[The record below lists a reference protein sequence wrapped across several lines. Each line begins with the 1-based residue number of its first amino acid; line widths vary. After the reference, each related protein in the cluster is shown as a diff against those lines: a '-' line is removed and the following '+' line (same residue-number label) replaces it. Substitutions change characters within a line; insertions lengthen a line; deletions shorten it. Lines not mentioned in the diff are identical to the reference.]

1 MKTMK
6 PICLS
11 LLVLTGTLLGARG
24 EEFRTDI
31 NPALLYGRGF
41 LLAPEL
47 AQADSDYLFTNNW
60 QGQPLPERVG
70 KLLGGYD
77 NQFKLVRQAAH
88 AAVPCDWGI
97 DMSAGPAT
105 LLPGL
110 ARAKA
115 VAVTTRLRVPW
126 HLQNGREADARDDLL
141 GAFALARNIATD
153 GTLIS
158 TLVQIASEAIN
169 CSTIAANFGRFS
181 PETLKQIADG
191 LDGPPARRTVA
202 ECLPTEKT
210 LFLDWTRR
218 KVLEL
223 QRQNPGNDAKVMEGI
238 RHLFDGFEVEQTGQ
252 PNQLW
257 LRLVQAAGG
266 TSDGVLKLLRDREQ
280 LYERA
285 VPLLSLP
292 YHEYQS
298 KIKAFIEEVEKSSN
312 PFVAETTPPFIKSRQ
327 REFRILATLAM
338 VRAGIEYKLR
348 GEAGL
353 KSVNDPCGE
362 GPFTF
367 QRFIFEGVDRGFEL
381 RSGFNL
387 DKNIVVLIFVEKEG
401 SPFQVDGNYPGR
413 PLPKVAPQR

>member
-6 PICLS
+6 PIGLS
-11 LLVLTGTLLGARG
+11 LLGLTGILLGARG

-31 NPALLYGRGF
+31 NPALLYCRAF

-47 AQADSDYLFTNNW
+47 SAADSDYLFTNNW
-60 QGQPLPERVG
+60 QGQRFPERAG
-70 KLLGGYD
+70 KLLAGYD
-77 NQFKLVRQAAH
+77 NEFKLVRQAAH
-88 AAVPCDWGI
+88 ATVPCDWGV

-115 VAVTTRLRVPW
+115 VAVATRLRVPW
-126 HLQNGREADARDDLL
+126 HLQNGREADAREELL
-141 GAFALARNIATD
+141 GAFALARNITTD

-158 TLVQIASEAIN
+158 TLVQFAIEAIN

-191 LDGPPARRTVA
+191 LQGPPARRTVA

-223 QRQNPGNDAKVMEGI
+223 RQQNPGNDAKVMEGI
-238 RHLFDGFEVEQTGQ
+238 RHLFDGFEVEPTGQ
-252 PNQLW
+252 PNPLW
-257 LRLVQAAGG
+257 LRLVQAAGE
-266 TSDGVLKLLRDREQ
+266 TSDGVLKLLQEREQ

-285 VPLLSLP
+285 VPILSLP
-292 YHEYQS
+292 YREYESQV
-298 KIKAFIEEVEKSSN
+298 KAFVEEIEKSPN
-312 PFVAETTPPFIKSRQ
+312 PFVAESTPAFIKARQ
-327 REFRILATLAM
+327 RDFRILATLAM
-338 VRAGIEYKLR
+338 VRAAIEYKLH
-348 GEAGL
+348 GEMGL

-367 QRFIFEGVDRGFEL
+367 QRFVFEGVDRGFEL
-381 RSGFNL
+381 KSDFNA
-387 DKNIVVLIFVEKEG
+387 DKNIAVLIFVEKEG
-401 SPFQVDGNYPGR
+401 PPFQVDGNYPGR
-413 PLPKVAPQR
+413 PLPKAAPQR